1 MNVSGLLK
9 RLDKLESA
17 MGQSRPCV
25 VSGPFGSDFKEQ
37 IAAAVAAGR
46 ARPTDFFICVHRFA
60 DDWTPEPTSAA

>member
-1 MNVSGLLK
+1 MNVSSLLK

-25 VSGPFGSDFKEQ
+25 VSGPFGGSFNAEIADK
-37 IAAAVAAGR
+37 IAAGQ

-60 DDWTPEPTSAA
+60 DDWKPE